1 MVQTR
6 LHPAPRPRREK
17 KLTLFLRML
26 LQGKKMKLETL
37 IFLKFTWPMVNS
49 EFFFFHVLKELAF
62 KKKSVSAPEV
72 CIN

>member
-1 MVQTR
+1 
-6 LHPAPRPRREK
+6 
-17 KLTLFLRML
+17 
-26 LQGKKMKLETL
+26 MKLETF
-37 IFLKFTWPMVNS
+37 IFLKFTWPMENS